1 MHKHSSGSCYLV
13 ADAHTLQASLREK
26 TKQLK
31 AMASELNMYQA
42 QVAEY
47 KYDIERL
54 TKELAGLKTKY
65 FESKK
70 REQLEREVQRAAAAG
85 TTSGGG
91 MGPGSK
97 ATAAVAAGQQR
108 FVGGGFS
115 LNSPVAG
122 Q

>member
-1 MHKHSSGSCYLV
+1 
-13 ADAHTLQASLREK
+13 
-26 TKQLK
+26 
-31 AMASELNMYQA
+31 MASELNMYQA

-70 REQLEREVQRAAAAG
+70 REQLEREVQRAAAG

-97 ATAAVAAGQQR
+97 AIAAVAAGQQR